1 MKTLI
6 ILLIVSFATFNS
18 FAQKV
23 QASKVPT
30 QSTLTTQ
37 STYSCP
43 MHKDVVSNEPGKCS
57 KCNMD
62 LVLTKK
68 EQLNKGIMKDYACPM
83 HKEVISNMAGTCA
96 KCGKELVV
104 IDRKGGK
111 EGRIT
116 YVCAMHPDVVANKA
130 GKCPKCGM
138 ELTKAKN

>member
-1 MKTLI
+1 
-6 ILLIVSFATFNS
+6 
-18 FAQKV
+18 
-23 QASKVPT
+23 
-30 QSTLTTQ
+30 
-37 STYSCP
+37 
-43 MHKDVVSNEPGKCS
+43 
-57 KCNMD
+57 MD